1 MARCICS
8 DPIPEGQADTVRL
21 ADSAGLLA
29 RSSQSGTGP
38 QAMADDLEK
47 AKILLAWAARVYGFN
62 KEANEDEYNRFL
74 RIGCQIGHIPFDTL
88 GRVRMQDVVATMLAE
103 DQQAALPPRTSPK
116 RGRPATPHKHL
127 WITGSIEAYIG
138 AGLTRE
144 AAIKRAADNWY
155 LAPSSIDKIYRENKL
170 PKQTSDSIRDFF
182 GDGTTEGVDEAI
194 RLFREDQRRS
204 E

>member
-1 MARCICS
+1 MA
-8 DPIPEGQADTVRL
+8 G
-21 ADSAGLLA
+21 
-29 RSSQSGTGP
+29 
-38 QAMADDLEK
+38 DLEK

-74 RIGCQIGHIPFDTL
+74 RIGCQIAHIPLETL
-88 GRVRMQDVVATMLAE
+88 GRISTQDVVATMLTE
-103 DQQAALPPRTSPK
+103 DQQAALPSQTSPK

-127 WITGSIEAYIG
+127 WIMGSIEAYIG

-170 PKQTSDSIRDFF
+170 PKQISESVRDLF
-182 GDGTTEGVDEAI
+182 GDDTTEGVDEAI
-194 RLFREDQRRS
+194 RLFREDQRRG